1 MNQLD
6 VYYRAL
12 LEYKALTQKDRDASR
27 LSKAIAEANTDSDKI
42 IVTRRLCQIDDE
54 WVTEIEKGLVF
65 IEKAIREERQFIY
78 SNGEVVPIEKVKNV
92 SKESVVH
99 LAKHS
104 ELITRI
110 HDSEDIVPDKIYTVE
125 RLNDYTVYEN
135 RFLYMLLCYL
145 RDFVTLRYNKILD
158 ATNKYEGKL
167 NMDKEIV
174 LGKQT
179 LKYKVSLEEIK
190 KDDKFLRE
198 HNEAKAIIDR
208 MDLILKTIL
217 ALLATPLMEY
227 QSKAPMLRPPIT
239 KTNVLRMDND
249 FKGAVALYDY
259 IVSYEKPGYTI
270 TDDIKEIGPFP
281 DDLSE
286 EIAEAGAMMSFLTY
300 EYGLGVKPEL
310 KKEYLAEEERRKV
323 QAIQKQFEKLESVKR
338 KLLRS
343 ELSAEE
349 YIVEVEKQVRMLK
362 KMNDTIEPLQRELDE
377 LKDTKEKLTLQIAE
391 LNAEIKSLNDRIFE
405 MGQEH
410 IKEIDEL
417 HKSYSE
423 RITDIMQRH
432 QSEMSDM
439 RNTYA
444 KEIDSLRLR
453 LRNIEDEYNDQISAL
468 KSAINELN
476 DEIAQLTYSYN
487 ALEEQKVLCD
497 ARIHAYMY
505 KNGEFTKDQSFT
517 DRESFKTLEREYE
530 MFNKFFGN
538 EWKKTK
544 KQIRKE
550 LLSFSNL
557 RKKSDVEDANEK
569 ISEVANENVSDSVIE
584 SNNNEPEYEN
594 WDNQNNQNNQD

>member
-12 LEYKALTQKDRDASR
+12 LEYRALTQKERETERLAS
-27 LSKAIAEANTDSDKI
+27 AISEANTDSDKI
-42 IVTRRLCQIDDE
+42 TVTRRFCQIDNE
-54 WVTEIEKGLVF
+54 WVDEIEKGLVF

-78 SNGEVVPIEKVKNV
+78 SNGEVVPIEKVKSV

-110 HDSEDIVPDKIYTVE
+110 HESEDVVPDKIYTVE

-158 ATNKYEGKL
+158 ATNKYEGSLK
-167 NMDKEIV
+167 MDKEVV

-179 LKYKVSLEEIK
+179 LKYKVSLEETK
-190 KDDKFLRE
+190 KDDKYLRE

-208 MDLILKTIL
+208 MDLILKTVI

-227 QSKAPMLRPPIT
+227 QSKVAMLRPPIT

-249 FKGAVALYDY
+249 FKGAVALYDF
-259 IVSYEKPGYTI
+259 IVSYDKPGYTI
-270 TDDIKEIGPFP
+270 TEEVKEIGPFP
-281 DDLSE
+281 DDLASE
-286 EIAEAGAMMSFLTY
+286 MAEAGAMMSFLTY
-300 EYGLGVKPEL
+300 EYGLGMKAEL
-310 KKEYLAEEERRKV
+310 KKEYLAEEERRRV
-323 QAIQKQFEKLESVKR
+323 AAIQKQSEKIESVKR

-343 ELSAEE
+343 ELSPEE
-349 YIVEVEKQVRMLK
+349 YILEVEKQLRMLK
-362 KMNDTIEPLQRELDE
+362 KMNESIEPLQREVEE
-377 LKDTKEKLTLQIAE
+377 LKDTKEKLTLKISE
-391 LNAEIKSLNDRIFE
+391 LNEEIKNLNDKIFE
-405 MGQEH
+405 MGQAH

-423 RITDIMQRH
+423 RINDIMQRH
-432 QSEMSDM
+432 QKEVAEMRDA
-439 RNTYA
+439 YA

-453 LRNIEDEYNDQISAL
+453 IRTVEEEYEEQISAL
-468 KSAINELN
+468 RDTIRDLNEK
-476 DEIAQLTYSYN
+476 IQTLTNSYN
-487 ALEEQKVLCD
+487 VLNEQKILCD
-497 ARIHAYMY
+497 ARIHAYMC
-505 KNGEFTKDQSFT
+505 KNSEFTEDHVFT
-517 DRESFKTLEREYE
+517 DKESFAALEREYQI
-530 MFNKFFGN
+530 FNKLFGD

-550 LLSFSNL
+550 LLSVNNL
-557 RKKSDVEDANEK
+557 MPQKEEKAKKESKKKDKSIKEDVADK
-569 ISEVANENVSDSVIE
+569 
-584 SNNNEPEYEN
+584 
-594 WDNQNNQNNQD
+594 QD